1 MLRIEIA
8 ASDGQGE
15 VNEDRVGHQGD
26 AAWVI
31 DGATGLGTA
40 LLDAPSDAAWLA
52 GTANDFLMQIL
63 AEQPDIPT
71 VELLR
76 SVMVRCGEAL
86 ARAQVSPAAGA
97 HEHPSAA
104 FAMVRILDGMAEF
117 TTLADCR
124 IVASEPGREP
134 RLFGSSALDAIE
146 ARTIA
151 AMKAI
156 LAENGDLGPD
166 ALKARLL
173 PGLRENRRLMNREE
187 GYWVLGTEPAA
198 ADHLWQWRMPV
209 RSGQRFAIASDGF
222 LRLVELFGVATPA
235 DLLSMSEPEGW
246 THWLKPLRDL
256 EGEFE
261 SLHRFPRVKPR
272 DDASLV
278 VCSWEN
284 AR

>member
-8 ASDGQGE
+8 ASDGQSE
-15 VNEDRVGHQGD
+15 VNEDCVGYQGD

-52 GTANDFLMQIL
+52 RTANDLLIQIL
-63 AEQPDIPT
+63 VEQPNIPT
-71 VELLR
+71 ADLLR
-76 SVMVRCGEAL
+76 SVMTDCAEAL
-86 ARAQVSPAAGA
+86 ASQQVRPASGV

-104 FAMVRILDGMAEF
+104 LAMVRVMDGVAEF

-124 IVASEPGREP
+124 IAASEPGREP

-146 ARTIA
+146 AQTIE

-156 LAENGDLGPD
+156 LAEEGDLGPE
-166 ALKARLL
+166 ALKERLL
-173 PGLRENRRLMNREE
+173 PGLRENRRLMNREG

-209 RSGQRFAIASDGF
+209 RPGQRFVIASDGF
-222 LRLVELFGVATPA
+222 LRLVELFAAATPA
-235 DLLSMSEPEGW
+235 NLLSISGPDDW
-246 THWLKPLRDL
+246 AHWLKRLREL
-256 EGEFE
+256 EGEPD
-261 SLHRFPRVKPR
+261 SLHRFPRVKLR

-278 VCSWEN
+278 ICSWEN